1 MPAWRVVR
9 DLPLPGPADR
19 FDYQS
24 LDTAASRLWIAHMGA
39 GEVLAVDLQPLAV
52 ALRVEGLPRVTGVL
66 AVPPLGRVFA
76 SAAGDQAVAEL
87 DAADGRI
94 LTRFPAGRF
103 PDGLAY
109 APGVHRLF
117 VSDELGRQELVLDV
131 AGGRALAPIA
141 LGGEAGNSAYDPVTG
156 RIWVAVQTRDEV
168 VAIDPASDSVL
179 ARVPV
184 PGVEAPHGLMLDPAH
199 RLAFVAGER
208 NGRVGVLDLETL
220 RMRRTDPVGEDPDV
234 LAFDPGRR
242 RLFVASESDVVA
254 AFAVEGD
261 SLLPLPRYRAAHAHT
276 VAVDPTT
283 HLVYLPLPSVGGRP
297 VLRVL
302 TAP

>member
-1 MPAWRVVR
+1 MR
-9 DLPLPGPADR
+9 DLPLPGPAER

-39 GEVLAVDLQPLAV
+39 GEVLAVDLHPLAV
-52 ALRVEGLPRVTGVL
+52 ALRAGGLPRVTGVL
-66 AVPPLGRVFA
+66 AVPSLGRVFA
-76 SAAGDQAVAEL
+76 SAAGSHAVAEL
-87 DAADGRI
+87 DAMDGRI

-141 LGGEAGNSAYDPVTG
+141 LGGEAGNSAYDPVSD

-168 VAIDPASDSVL
+168 VAIDPSSDSVL
-179 ARVPV
+179 ARIPV
-184 PGVEAPHGLMLDPAH
+184 PGIAGPHGLLLDPAH

-208 NGRVGVLDLETL
+208 NGRLGVLDLETL
-220 RMRRTDPVGEDPDV
+220 RMRGTYPVGDDPDV

-242 RLFVASESDVVA
+242 RLFVASESGVVA
-254 AFAVEGD
+254 AFAVAGD
-261 SLLPLPRYRAAHAHT
+261 SLFPLPRYRAPHAHT
-276 VAVDPTT
+276 VAVDPST
-283 HLVYLPLPSVGGRP
+283 HLVYLPLPSVGGQP

-302 TAP
+302 AAP